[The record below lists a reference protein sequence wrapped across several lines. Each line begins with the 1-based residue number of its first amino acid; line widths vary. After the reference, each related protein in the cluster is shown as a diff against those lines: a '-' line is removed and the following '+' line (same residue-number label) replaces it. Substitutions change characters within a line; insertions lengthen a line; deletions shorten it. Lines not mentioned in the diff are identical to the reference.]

1 MERVAAYF
9 RNENDAEDVRVKL
22 QALTVSDVMVDKV
35 PEDNNRI
42 LDIIR
47 DVFRDEDHSGQHRPY
62 IVEFL
67 VSEADFEQAKA
78 IVNNNNGHF
87 Q

>member
-9 RNENDAEDVRVKL
+9 RNENDAEDVRAKL
-22 QALTVSDVMVDKV
+22 QALAVSDVLVDKV

-47 DVFRDEDHSGQHRPY
+47 DVFRDVDNKGHEHSPY

-67 VSEADFEQAKA
+67 VSEADFE
-78 IVNNNNGHF
+78 
-87 Q
+87 